1 MLRRHRAAPEGL
13 VMGSVV
19 ELLTPGS
26 STRQLIF
33 AARREGPRKIG
44 VSNCQSQDH
53 DRISRRRE
61 KTKILWQPASRL
73 YLLWMKLTLQKM
85 RKLNRES
92 SCPTNRTI
100 GSLSFGL
107 FLETPLPFID
117 RLTRSS
123 SDASSDI
130 VLILARSKDEE

>member
-1 MLRRHRAAPEGL
+1 
-13 VMGSVV
+13 MGSVV

-61 KTKILWQPASRL
+61 KTKFDGKKPPDSRWLLSADEVVAAKSEKTQQRIIVSHNSNDWFSVVQVVFRDPA
-73 YLLWMKLTLQKM
+73 
-85 RKLNRES
+85 
-92 SCPTNRTI
+92 TI
-100 GSLSFGL
+100 Y
-107 FLETPLPFID
+107 
-117 RLTRSS
+117 R
-123 SDASSDI
+123 
-130 VLILARSKDEE
+130 